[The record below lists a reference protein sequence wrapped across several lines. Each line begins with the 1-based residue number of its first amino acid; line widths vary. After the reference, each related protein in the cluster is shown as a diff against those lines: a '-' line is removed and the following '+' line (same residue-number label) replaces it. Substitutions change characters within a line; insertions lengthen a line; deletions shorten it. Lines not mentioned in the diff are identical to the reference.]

1 MDYIHKLPI
10 EFQFV
15 EASYTETVKNLHAYH
30 EVNKIPIL
38 YEGFC
43 EDIAKQFF
51 KANDLQHKL
60 VDYEEADE
68 SLQHLSI
75 SGM

>member
-15 EASYTETVKNLHAYH
+15 EASYTTTVKNLHAYH

-51 KANDLQHKL
+51 TANNLHI
-60 VDYEEADE
+60 DYEEAAVNFD
-68 SLQHLSI
+68 QLSI

>member
-43 EDIAKQFF
+43 EDIARDFF
-51 KANDLQHKL
+51 KANDLE
-60 VDYEEADE
+60 VDEEP
-68 SLQHLSI
+68 SLQQLSI

>member
-15 EASYTETVKNLHAYH
+15 EASYTTTVKNLYAYH
-30 EVNKIPIL
+30 EVNQIPIL

-43 EDIAKQFF
+43 EDIARDFF
-51 KANDLQHKL
+51 KANDL
-60 VDYEEADE
+60 DYEEAQGFE
-68 SLQHLSI
+68 KPSLQQLSI

>member
-15 EASYTETVKNLHAYH
+15 ESSYTTTVKNRYMYH
-30 EVNKIPIL
+30 ETNGIPML

-43 EDIAKQFF
+43 EDVAKDYF
-51 KANDLQHKL
+51 KANDLE
-60 VDYEEADE
+60 YEADAG
-68 SLQHLSI
+68 LQQLDQLSI
-75 SGM
+75 PGV

>member
-51 KANDLQHKL
+51 KANDLL

>member
-15 EASYTETVKNLHAYH
+15 EASYTKTVKNLHAYH
-30 EVNKIPIL
+30 EVNQIPIL

-43 EDIAKQFF
+43 EDIARDFF
-51 KANDLQHKL
+51 KANDL
-60 VDYEEADE
+60 DYEEADE

>member
-1 MDYIHKLPI
+1 MYKLPI

-15 EASYTETVKNLHAYH
+15 ESSYELTVNNLYMYH
-30 EVNKIPIL
+30 EVNGIPLL

-43 EDIAKQFF
+43 EDVATDFF
-51 KANDLQHKL
+51 KANDL
-60 VDYEEADE
+60 DYENDD
-68 SLQHLSI
+68 SGLQQLDQFNI